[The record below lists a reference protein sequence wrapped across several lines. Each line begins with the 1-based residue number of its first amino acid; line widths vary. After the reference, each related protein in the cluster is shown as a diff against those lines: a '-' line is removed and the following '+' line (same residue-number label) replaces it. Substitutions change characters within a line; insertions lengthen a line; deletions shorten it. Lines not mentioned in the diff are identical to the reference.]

1 MIKLILSIIGL
12 VNAVYLTVL
21 KLTQTNACLV
31 GNSCQDVIN
40 SAYSTFASLP
50 VSVYGIAFFLAATY
64 SYKKKVFESVNA
76 YFLEFCLTLSA
87 TLISIWFIFA
97 QAFLIKSFCF
107 FCTLSAILIFT
118 LFTLTVIQL
127 VRIKKELKTEPL
139 LPSSL
144 YVITFFLCLFL
155 PILLAKGISN
165 FAGHYIIKVTPS
177 IFAKTTIGNIT
188 IEQINNHSGIQYI
201 TNQNRVYDQ
210 NVNYVFEI
218 LVQKEIQYFNI
229 PIGFYYQLF
238 VDYGLDV
245 QNQDIRNKI
254 LGFGGNL
261 RQINTYLKTQTKLDQ
276 KIAREHYMQLKNK
289 VFKLYNV
296 HFTSTKKQFKV
307 AVKKNPF
314 GGIGF
319 GKPSAPIYVIVFSD
333 FLCSHCRHFH
343 EEFEKLM
350 IANKD
355 LLKVEFR
362 QFPHSSKLSE
372 DMSKIAVCSGKQNRF
387 LPVASAFYKNQKTIT
402 YDNLYS
408 FIPEDTNLEELK
420 ACVNSYQ
427 TMNLIKGDL
436 AEVSR
441 LNINSTP
448 TVIVNGYV
456 GNIATISAEI
466 AKLKRK

>member
-1 MIKLILSIIGL
+1 
-12 VNAVYLTVL
+12 
-21 KLTQTNACLV
+21 
-31 GNSCQDVIN
+31 
-40 SAYSTFASLP
+40 
-50 VSVYGIAFFLAATY
+50 
-64 SYKKKVFESVNA
+64 
-76 YFLEFCLTLSA
+76 
-87 TLISIWFIFA
+87 
-97 QAFLIKSFCF
+97 
-107 FCTLSAILIFT
+107 
-118 LFTLTVIQL
+118 
-127 VRIKKELKTEPL
+127 
-139 LPSSL
+139 
-144 YVITFFLCLFL
+144 
-155 PILLAKGISN
+155 GISN
-165 FAGHYIIKVTPS
+165 FAGHYIIKVTPN

-188 IEQINNHSGIQYI
+188 IDQINNHSGIQYI

-218 LVQKEIQYFNI
+218 LMQKETQYFNI

-245 QNQDIRNKI
+245 QNQYIRNKI

-261 RQINTYLKTQTKLDQ
+261 RQLNSFLKTQTKLDQ
-276 KIAREHYMQLKNK
+276 KIARENYMQLKNK
-289 VFKLYNV
+289 VFNLYNV
-296 HFTSTKKQFKV
+296 DFTSTKKQFKV
-307 AVKKNPF
+307 TVKKNPF
-314 GGIGF
+314 GGIGV
-319 GKPSAPIYVIVFSD
+319 GKPSAPIHVIVFSD

-343 EEFEKLM
+343 DELEKL
-350 IANKD
+350 ITTNKD

-372 DMSKIAVCSGKQNRF
+372 DMSKIAICSGKQNNF

-408 FIPEDTNLEELK
+408 FIPDDTNLEELK
-420 ACVNSYQ
+420 ECVNSYQ

-436 AEVSR
+436 SEVTR

-448 TVIVNGYV
+448 TVIVNGYI